1 MFRCSRIGVFVNA
14 TKTLKQALWFCV
26 AGILGFLVEVSILQV
41 GISMSLGPIWPR
53 LLSLPTAIWATYLV
67 NKNLSFKT
75 EAKRDNQ
82 YFLSYFFGMLL
93 GAAVNFGIYIAAI
106 IFGITPALSLAI
118 AVATAAIF
126 NFATS
131 RFIFSRAAD

>member
-1 MFRCSRIGVFVNA
+1 MYSCPRISVFVNA

-26 AGILGFLVEVSILQV
+26 AGVLGFLVEVSILQV

-75 EAKRDNQ
+75 KAKGDNQ
-82 YFLSYFFGMLL
+82 YFLSYFFGMLF

-106 IFGITPALSLAI
+106 IFGITPASSLNGP
-118 AVATAAIF
+118 VPESTP
-126 NFATS
+126 NYYL
-131 RFIFSRAAD
+131 